1 LVELSETEEHLK
13 DFEILFGV
21 LKKNL
26 KKMSDTHQ
34 SLLKHKERIA
44 KTFNCIKIDEL
55 IKDDLLVNS
64 QRIKNLNKDSQLCIE
79 TLIQQESLG
88 EDFVLNSFKLYD
100 MLNKY
105 EKKLMLDSE
114 QIIKK

>member
-1 LVELSETEEHLK
+1 MELNETEEHLK
-13 DFEILFGV
+13 DFESLFDV

-44 KTFNCIKIDEL
+44 KTFNCMQKDEL
-55 IKDDLLVNS
+55 SRDDLLINS
-64 QRIKNLNKDSQLCIE
+64 LRIQNLNKDSQLCIE
-79 TLIQQESLG
+79 TLIQQERIC

-105 EKKLMLDSE
+105 EKKLRLDSE
-114 QIIKK
+114 QVIKK